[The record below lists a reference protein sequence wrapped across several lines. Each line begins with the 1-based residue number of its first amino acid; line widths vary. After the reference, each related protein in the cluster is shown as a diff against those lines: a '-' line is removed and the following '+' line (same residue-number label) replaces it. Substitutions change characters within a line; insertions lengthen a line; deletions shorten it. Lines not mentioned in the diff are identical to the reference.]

1 MNNERHPH
9 NVFLFATSEDQSI
22 LSFYPPHTAM
32 LQQLNE
38 VFSLDM
44 AEHEK
49 ILAQE
54 WKEFCDKVNLK
65 MFSIFSV
72 NDQNPACNWVI
83 FILKTVFSP
92 VLSICFV
99 IAFCSRS
106 LDTALLAKVFPT
118 TFCVASQ

>member
-1 MNNERHPH
+1 MAHHHAIEEQERK
-9 NVFLFATSEDQSI
+9 LELDDERRKTYTQRATSEDQSI

-65 MFSIFSV
+65 RMLSR
-72 NDQNPACNWVI
+72 
-83 FILKTVFSP
+83 FSP
-92 VLSICFV
+92 
-99 IAFCSRS
+99 
-106 LDTALLAKVFPT
+106 
-118 TFCVASQ
+118 